1 MKWGQSCVFFDAKCE
16 ICAQRLCCLINNN
29 EHKTVSATFENP
41 FQQTVDYTLMSASAD
56 DPTVT
61 TSHETRTHSYNPPAR
76 ATVMGSTLPTNV
88 LKELVTTSVGRKKT
102 QGSHLY

>member
-1 MKWGQSCVFFDAKCE
+1 MVKSKKRARKDD
-16 ICAQRLCCLINNN
+16 N
-29 EHKTVSATFENP
+29 EHKTASATFKNP

-76 ATVMGSTLPTNV
+76 ATVMGPALPTNV
-88 LKELVTTSVGRKKT
+88 SKELVTTSVGRKKT
-102 QGSHLY
+102 QVSHLY